1 MTPCRLT
8 EPHKVLSGLD
18 HCQEIWLVL
27 QLVLDNVYRS
37 CPHFSALLVV
47 TSKDLCKI
55 QLFLSRLD
63 YIFVSNSIVSKISGA
78 SIDWVI

>member
-1 MTPCRLT
+1 MT
-8 EPHKVLSGLD
+8 EPLEVLSGLD

-27 QLVLDNVYRS
+27 QLVLDNFHRS

-55 QLFLSRLD
+55 QLFLVLSTSD
-63 YIFVSNSIVSKISGA
+63 
-78 SIDWVI
+78 